1 MATNVTKQSM
11 INKVAKKL
19 GEFLNADCDVIL
31 ARKDGTLKGFS
42 GQRLN
47 LSKPEK
53 EMAVAYWV
61 FDNQKPAGWST
72 ETLAAAEALY
82 LPLKGGSEKIGV
94 LVFQAKEEIILSP
107 GDQDLLYSVARQL
120 SLFLEKEI
128 FRERASETE
137 RLQEIDRMHRTILN
151 LISEEIRMPIS
162 VIIPLVKDLSE
173 SDERISKEKRKYI
186 SDNLFDAIERLKF
199 TIDNLLTMSRITIGI
214 FPLQKEKISA
224 KELVESSMMLVPRT
238 LGAHQIIIT
247 EEPELPPLNIDIN
260 LMQKALA
267 NLLVNASLLSPKSA
281 AIEVDIKQSGD
292 YLLIEVR
299 DHGEGILEE
308 ERGRIFEK
316 FYQVAGKSQQG
327 IGLGLA
333 VAKGIVKAHG
343 GKISADNDPRGGARL
358 KISLP
363 LTR

>member
-1 MATNVTKQSM
+1 
-11 INKVAKKL
+11 
-19 GEFLNADCDVIL
+19 
-31 ARKDGTLKGFS
+31 
-42 GQRLN
+42 
-47 LSKPEK
+47 
-53 EMAVAYWV
+53 
-61 FDNQKPAGWST
+61 
-72 ETLAAAEALY
+72 
-82 LPLKGGSEKIGV
+82 
-94 LVFQAKEEIILSP
+94 
-107 GDQDLLYSVARQL
+107 
-120 SLFLEKEI
+120 
-128 FRERASETE
+128 
-137 RLQEIDRMHRTILN
+137 
-151 LISEEIRMPIS
+151 
-162 VIIPLVKDLSE
+162 
-173 SDERISKEKRKYI
+173 
-186 SDNLFDAIERLKF
+186 
-199 TIDNLLTMSRITIGI
+199 
-214 FPLQKEKISA
+214 
-224 KELVESSMMLVPRT
+224 LVESSMMLVPRA

-247 EEPELPPLNIDIN
+247 QEPELPPLNIDIN